1 MSIRIIPKGN
11 GYFKN
16 YDKIFGKK
24 KKEKEKE
31 GKEKKEKK
39 VEEKEK
45 SEFVGSCS
53 ILDGTETV
61 NCKLLRITNGRATVI
76 VDGYTYSD
84 GFPAE
89 HIMNYVPPD

>member
-1 MSIRIIPKGN
+1 MAGSYSTG
-11 GYFKN
+11 
-16 YDKIFGKK
+16 DKIFGKK

-39 VEEKEK
+39 EKKVEEEEEK

-53 ILDGTETV
+53 ILVGTEII

-76 VDGYTYSD
+76 VDGYTCSD
-84 GFPAE
+84 CFPAE